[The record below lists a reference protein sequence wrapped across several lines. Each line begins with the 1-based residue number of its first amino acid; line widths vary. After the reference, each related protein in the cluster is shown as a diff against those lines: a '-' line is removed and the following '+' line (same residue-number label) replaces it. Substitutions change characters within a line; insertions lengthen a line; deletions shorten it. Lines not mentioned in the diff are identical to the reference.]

1 VVVHSLQAKI
11 GQMFVV
17 GCRGETLARE
27 ERLMFEQCG
36 FGGFILFKDN
46 CREAKQILAL
56 CKSLWQ
62 CAGES
67 PPFLAIDHEGG
78 RVHRLPEPFARF
90 PSAEQI
96 GAKRDPDFAYRTGK
110 AAAGELALAGFNLN
124 FAPVLD
130 VNSNPQNPLIA
141 DRSFGSDPGQ
151 VIQAA
156 FAWTQGLRDGGVVP
170 CGKHFPGHGD
180 TETDSHFT
188 LPDVKKTAAEL
199 EAVEL
204 APFARA
210 CRAGIEAL
218 MTAHVRYPALDAE
231 FPATLSEPIVTG
243 LLRRQL
249 GYDGVVFSDDME
261 MKAIADHF
269 SLQEAVLLGARAGID
284 VFLFCHDLSRAVEAW
299 EFLSTEA
306 EKDAALRAQV
316 ENSFRRIAALKER
329 CVKGFTGVSAND
341 IESRLRQLHRL
352 RLVDRPYGSL

>member
-1 VVVHSLQAKI
+1 
-11 GQMFVV
+11 MFVV

-27 ERLMFEQCG
+27 EQVMFEQCG

-90 PSAEQI
+90 PSAEKI
-96 GAKRDPDFAYRTGK
+96 GATRDPDLAYRTGK
-110 AAAGELALAGFNLN
+110 AAAEELALVGFNLN

-130 VNSNPQNPLIA
+130 VNSNPQNPIVA
-141 DRSFGSDPGQ
+141 DRSFGSDPTT
-151 VIQAA
+151 VIGLAL
-156 FAWTQGLRDGGVVP
+156 AWAQGLRDGGVVP

-188 LPDVKKTAAEL
+188 LPVVEKTTAEL

-204 APFARA
+204 APFAHA

-218 MTAHVRYPALDAE
+218 MTAHVRYPALDPAL
-231 FPATLSEPIVTG
+231 PATLSEPIVTG
-243 LLRRQL
+243 LLRHQF

-261 MKAIADHF
+261 MKAIADNF
-269 SLQEAVLLGARAGID
+269 PLQEAVLLGARAGID

-316 ENSFRRIAALKER
+316 ENSFRRIAALKGR
-329 CVKGFTGVSAND
+329 YLKTFTGAAED
-341 IESRLRQLHRL
+341 EIEARLRRL
-352 RLVDRPYGSL
+352 GG